1 MRLRTRGL
9 FVAGVISFL
18 SLGNAAIF
26 GQADGASKPPA
37 VRWGGPGYDHLRVRL
52 GSTRFVAQRGGV
64 DESTKKDLIEI
75 WVDAEKTHLD
85 LAQVILS
92 SNDGKISATSIRCGK
107 SQKHITAAWI
117 CLFLA
122 EDLVPLPDEGRLK
135 AKDSS
140 GNLLLDEPVDLKMI
154 KSLLSPNGP
163 STKIGVEEEI
173 WASEEAYFANLYK
186 ADYDGVLALT
196 HSQFLGWPS
205 AAPQPIDK
213 GGSARFMKQL
223 ISQPTSCIFRIER
236 GGIRVLGEVALTQ
249 YTIHVSCNAAAEAK
263 TQNSRITHTWVK
275 EGASWKLLGGMS
287 YDL

>member
-1 MRLRTRGL
+1 
-9 FVAGVISFL
+9 
-18 SLGNAAIF
+18 
-26 GQADGASKPPA
+26 
-37 VRWGGPGYDHLRVRL
+37 
-52 GSTRFVAQRGGV
+52 V

-75 WVDAEKTHLD
+75 WVDAEKTYLD

-107 SQKHITAAWI
+107 SQKHLTAAWI
-117 CLFLA
+117 GLFLA
-122 EDLVPLPDEGRLK
+122 DDLIPLPDEGRLV

-140 GNLLLDEPVDLKMI
+140 GNRLLDEPVDVKMI

-173 WASEEAYFANLYK
+173 WALEEAYFANLYK
-186 ADYDGVLALT
+186 ADYEGVLALT

-205 AAPQPIDK
+205 DAPQPIDK

-223 ISQPTSCIFRIER
+223 ISQPTPCTFTIER
-236 GGIRVLGEVALTQ
+236 GGIRVLGAVALTQ
-249 YTIHVSCNAAAEAK
+249 YTIRVSCAAAAAGAK
-263 TQNSRITHTWVK
+263 TQTSRITHTWLK

-287 YDL
+287 YDRGGQ